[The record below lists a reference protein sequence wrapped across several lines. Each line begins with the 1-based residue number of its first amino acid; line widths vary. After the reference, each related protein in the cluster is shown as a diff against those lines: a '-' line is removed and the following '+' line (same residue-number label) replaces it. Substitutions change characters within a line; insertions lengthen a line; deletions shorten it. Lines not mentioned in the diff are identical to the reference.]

1 MDLVVF
7 ENDKPYVINEAREG
21 RFDYLE
27 LASDVAET
35 KFFQFLFGQGIVDQL
50 ADHYPSPRHRECV
63 PLGMYVSS
71 QLSLRLHGSHSFHS
85 YPLIVRS
92 GGLLDALGPEIAQRQ
107 VDLANGRVTIH
118 CQGFNHRNRKPR
130 ATPCDLDYLRKL
142 AKQTDPQ
149 ALEAWYNRQ
158 VAALYG
164 QLNAYDPEGLFVG
177 DGSYLFVPDNEHY
190 EGSQRF
196 LFDPHNHPVSKE
208 EEQKMTPAQRKRCRW
223 RRCYRVVF
231 LLHIDRAGERFV
243 VAGLRVMRANQAE
256 ALALW
261 NLLETFVDAV
271 GRGVLKVLLVD
282 RGFIDGSQI
291 GRLKT
296 EFGVDTVIPIRKNMD
311 ILQDVRGIVTL
322 DVPWEEYR
330 PARREPLQPPRTKDP
345 VIAKREKK
353 RQKTLAKKRAAAERE
368 NPPDPSKVFER
379 TLITK
384 VPQLT
389 SWSEC
394 PVPLTGV
401 YSKDYYADGHEDDWL
416 LVTTNPDWAA
426 AEVRDYY
433 ALRTDIEERHRQVKC
448 FWDLTRFHSTAWN
461 LIVNQVVFVALTYS
475 LLQIHLLQQGHQ
487 ALNRCTRET
496 TRRLLPDG
504 DRVIIYRQQYFG
516 YFTLL
521 EHAELMLSLED
532 KARRKA
538 LAKIRRLQK
547 DELAS

>member
-71 QLSLRLHGSHSFHS
+71 QLSLRLHGSHRFHS

-142 AKQTDPQ
+142 AKQTEPQ

-190 EGSQRF
+190 EGSQRL
-196 LFDPHNHPVSKE
+196 LFDAHNHPVSKE

-256 ALALW
+256 APALW
-261 NLLETFVDAV
+261 DLLETFVDAV

-330 PARREPLQPPRTKDP
+330 PARREPRQPPRTKDP

-368 NPPDPSKVFER
+368 SAR
-379 TLITK
+379 
-384 VPQLT
+384 PQQSLRADADHQGPAAH
-389 SWSEC
+389 EL
-394 PVPLTGV
+394 VGV
-401 YSKDYYADGHEDDWL
+401 SGAVDRRVLQGLLRRRSRGRLAAGDHESRLGRGRGAGLLRPADGHRGAASAGEVFL
-416 LVTTNPDWAA
+416 GPDTIPLHGLESDRESGGVCGA
-426 AEVRDYY
+426 
-433 ALRTDIEERHRQVKC
+433 
-448 FWDLTRFHSTAWN
+448 DL
-461 LIVNQVVFVALTYS
+461 
-475 LLQIHLLQQGHQ
+475 
-487 ALNRCTRET
+487 
-496 TRRLLPDG
+496 
-504 DRVIIYRQQYFG
+504 
-516 YFTLL
+516 
-521 EHAELMLSLED
+521 
-532 KARRKA
+532 
-538 LAKIRRLQK
+538 
-547 DELAS
+547 

>member
-1 MDLVVF
+1 
-7 ENDKPYVINEAREG
+7 VI
-21 RFDYLE
+21 
-27 LASDVAET
+27 
-35 KFFQFLFGQGIVDQL
+35 DQL
-50 ADHYPSPRHRECV
+50 AEHYPSPRQRECV
-63 PLGMYVSS
+63 PLAMYVSS
-71 QLSLRLHGSHSFHS
+71 QLALRLHGSHSFHS
-85 YPLIVRS
+85 YPLIIRT
-92 GGLLDALGPEIAQRQ
+92 GGLLDALKSDDTLRPAAQRK
-107 VDLANGRVTIH
+107 VDPDTGQMTIH
-118 CQGFNHRNRKPR
+118 CQGFNDRNRHTR

-142 AKQTDPQ
+142 AKQTEPKQ
-149 ALEAWYNRQ
+149 LEDWYNHR

-164 QLNAYDPEGLFVG
+164 QLNAYDAEGLFVG

-190 EGSQRF
+190 EGSRLL
-196 LFDPHNHPVSKE
+196 LFDAHNHPVSKE

-223 RRCYRVVF
+223 RRCYQVVF
-231 LLHIDRAGERFV
+231 LLHIDRAGDRFV
-243 VAGLRVMRANQAE
+243 VAGLRVMRAEEDE
-256 ALALW
+256 AQALW
-261 NLLETFVDAV
+261 ELLETFVGAV
-271 GRGVLKVLLVD
+271 GRGLLKVLLVD
-282 RGFIDGSQI
+282 RGFIDGPQI

-322 DVPWEEYR
+322 DVSWEEYQ
-330 PARREPLQPPRTKDP
+330 PSRRASLSPQTKDQDP

-368 NPPDPSKVFER
+368 NPPDPSDVLER

-384 VPQLT
+384 VPGLT
-389 SWSEC
+389 SWSAC

-401 YSKDYYADGHEDDWL
+401 YSKDCYADGHEKDWL

-426 AEVRDYY
+426 AQVRDNYG
-433 ALRTDIEERHRQVKC
+433 LRTDIEERHRQVKC
-448 FWDLTRFHSTAWN
+448 FWDLTRFHSTAWS
-461 LIVNQVVFVALTYS
+461 LIVSQVVFVALTYS

-504 DRVIIYRQQYFG
+504 DRVIIYRQQYFAF
-516 YFTLL
+516 FTLL

-538 LAKIRRLQK
+538 LAKVRRLQK
-547 DELAS
+547 EELAS